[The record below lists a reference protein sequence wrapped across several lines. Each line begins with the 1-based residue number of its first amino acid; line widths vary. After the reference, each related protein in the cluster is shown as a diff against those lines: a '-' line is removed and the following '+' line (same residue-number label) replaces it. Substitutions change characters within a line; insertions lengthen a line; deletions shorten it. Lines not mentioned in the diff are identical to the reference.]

1 MGQPRSMAE
10 WWVESIGLLAG
21 FLGIVA
27 WIPQVREVW
36 VHRQHEG
43 ISLPTFATVL
53 VTLVLW
59 LVYGLL
65 VRSIAMIVANVMTI
79 AVILAV
85 YVGVH
90 RLRKAEG
97 AIKP

>member
-1 MGQPRSMAE
+1 
-10 WWVESIGLLAG
+10 
-21 FLGIVA
+21 
-27 WIPQVREVW
+27 
-36 VHRQHEG
+36 
-43 ISLPTFATVL
+43 
-53 VTLVLW
+53 
-59 LVYGLL
+59 